1 MTHDTPTDDR
11 DVAALL
17 ADAYSTSTPLRI
29 VGHGTWAS
37 GGRPVHAQRELSMRA
52 IAGIVEYVPSDLVIT
67 VRAGT
72 TLDEIAMATAQHG
85 QWLSLDPIGRDTGT
99 IGATIATA
107 SSGPMSLGAGT
118 VRDLVLGL
126 GIVSGAG
133 TLLRVGGRVVK
144 NVAGFDL
151 VRLSTGAF
159 GTLGVLTDISLRL
172 HAKPAVDATFTIA
185 INANRNPVSVVQSL
199 DLRAL
204 SFHAL
209 ELLDPAT
216 AARSGVSDGACWV
229 IVARA
234 VGNATRVAAQR
245 AILCTVGT
253 VLERSSVLW
262 TTLRDE
268 PEMSATIRVT
278 DAPSRLVD
286 ALGRVQAALQ
296 VAQITTA
303 QLRVTPHRGAIR
315 IVIPGSMTS
324 ANTSLQLLVETLH
337 TNTTTGS
344 VLGERLPSGA
354 WTLFPAATTDHI
366 SQRIRDAFDPRR
378 ILNRGIFGEHTV

>member
-1 MTHDTPTDDR
+1 VTHDAPTTDR
-11 DVAALL
+11 AVASLV
-17 ADAYSTSTPLRI
+17 ADAYSTSTPMRI
-29 VGHGTWAS
+29 LGHGTWAD
-37 GGRPVHAQRELSMRA
+37 GGRPVSAQRELSMRA
-52 IAGIVEYVPSDLVIT
+52 IAGIVEYVPSDLVMT

-72 TLDEIAMATAQHG
+72 TLDEIAIATAQHG
-85 QWLSLDPIGRDTGT
+85 QWLSLDPVGRDSGT
-99 IGATIATA
+99 IGATIATS

-118 VRDLVLGL
+118 ARDLVLGL
-126 GIVSGAG
+126 GLVSGAG
-133 TLLRVGGRVVK
+133 TPIRVGGRVVK

-159 GTLGVLTDISLRL
+159 GTLGVITDISVRL

-185 INANRNPVSVVQSL
+185 IDGTRDPIGLVQSL
-199 DLRAL
+199 GLRAL

-216 AARSGVSDGACWV
+216 AARVGVSDGAGWV

-245 AILCTVGT
+245 AILTAIGT
-253 VLERSSVLW
+253 VLERSSHLW

-268 PEMSATIRVT
+268 PDMSATIRVT
-278 DAPSRLVD
+278 DAPSRLV
-286 ALGRVQAALQ
+286 ATLHRVHAALH
-296 VAQITTA
+296 AAHITTA

-315 IVIPGSMTS
+315 IVIPNEMISTN
-324 ANTSLQLLVETLH
+324 APLQHFINTLRSGTQS
-337 TNTTTGS
+337 GS
-344 VLGERLPSGA
+344 VLGERLPADA
-354 WTLFPAATTDHI
+354 WTLFPAATTDNI
-366 SQRIRDAFDPRR
+366 SRRIRDAFDPRH